1 MMAESSLS
9 LGYPDL
15 MQAVAEYLNYSTDS
29 DDWTTAQTAELDRIV
44 QSGYRQFLYPPALD
58 NIQAGYEWTFLRPV
72 TTIAT
77 VADTEDQDLPDDFG
91 RLIDGFTFGASTI
104 APPVL
109 ADVGEARI
117 RELRQFSDQTGRP
130 RVAAI
135 QIKSSDGTTGQR
147 RKVMWYPTPD
157 QVFTL
162 SYRYEAFN
170 GKLSDSF
177 PYPLGGMKHAEVIRE
192 SCLAAAEVFDDT
204 KGVHWNNFMMQLSAA
219 IVRDRRE
226 VTKFFGQVGTRY
238 EYDGSYESGY
248 GRTDYTLTVSGNS
261 IQ

>member
-1 MMAESSLS
+1 MA
-9 LGYPDL
+9 
-15 MQAVAEYLNYSTDS
+15 
-29 DDWTTAQTAELDRIV
+29 
-44 QSGYRQFLYPPALD
+44 
-58 NIQAGYEWTFLRPV
+58 
-72 TTIAT
+72 TIDT
-77 VADTEDQDLPDDFG
+77 VIGTEDQDLPDDFG
-91 RLIDGFTFGASTI
+91 RLIDGFTFAGPTI

-117 RELRQFSDQTGRP
+117 RELRQFNVQSGLP

-135 QIKSSDGTTGQR
+135 QIKASDGTTGQR

-177 PYPLGGMKHAEVIRE
+177 PYPLGAMKNAEVIRE
-192 SCLAAAEVFDDT
+192 SCLAAAEVFDDER
-204 KGVHWNNFMMQLSAA
+204 GVHWNNFAMQLSAA
-219 IVRDRRE
+219 IIRDRGE
-226 VTKFFGQVGTRY
+226 VTKFFGHVGTRY
-238 EYDGSYESGY
+238 EYDGNYESGY
-248 GRTDYTLTVSGNS
+248 GRTGYTLTVSGHV